1 MQTEIIYGFG
11 FEVTDVEEAALIDFI
26 KNHKTAALKNK
37 LLLPNDDETVYP
49 ETRCKVTETEGC
61 NASIENIMQ
70 TETGVD
76 FEFRIEQ
83 ETQREFIILRECMP
97 WMYNTAEMNLTEE
110 SLTQI
115 CKKYMSELDINE
127 NPTNIRLEYFE

>member
-11 FEVTDVEEAALIDFI
+11 FEVTDIEEGTLFDFI

-37 LLLPNDDETVYP
+37 LLIPNDDAVYP
-49 ETRCKVTETEGC
+49 ETQCTVTETEGL
-61 NASIENIMQ
+61 NASIQNIMQ
-70 TETGVD
+70 TETGID

-83 ETQREFIILRECMP
+83 ETEREFIILHECMP
-97 WMYNTAEMNLTEE
+97 WMYNTAETALTEE

-115 CKKYMSELDINE
+115 CKKYMSELNINE
-127 NPTNIRLEYFE
+127 DPTYIRLEYFE